1 MKYLAIATI
10 TVALVFSAPAHSE
23 EEYTGE
29 YIWYYDCR
37 HAWVAKDLTRTAR
50 DEYNTPPVEAS
61 ETHAHIERKEF
72 DKMLKVFPRL
82 LPQMKACDAYSKCLE
97 NRDAGKVKHCYANDP
112 RWREFFTHGW

>member
-50 DEYNTPPVEAS
+50 GAIGES
-61 ETHAHIERKEF
+61 
-72 DKMLKVFPRL
+72 
-82 LPQMKACDAYSKCLE
+82 
-97 NRDAGKVKHCYANDP
+97 
-112 RWREFFTHGW
+112 W

>member
-1 MKYLAIATI
+1 LSDRKLKPLPPDPFRHQDSAIA
-10 TVALVFSAPAHSE
+10 P
-23 EEYTGE
+23 
-29 YIWYYDCR
+29 
-37 HAWVAKDLTRTAR
+37 AR

-82 LPQMKACDAYSKCLE
+82 LRQMKACDAYSKCLE